1 MDYHGALK
9 LNAGEDRLYPLIC
22 YHCQQTAEKAVKALI
37 VRMGEPGG
45 LPKKHDVTFLL
56 NQVKNLV
63 AALEVTI
70 PESLWDAADRLNRY
84 AIAPRYPGE
93 IEAGHEDAET
103 ALKDAGEILNWVE
116 RVSGQN

>member
-1 MDYHGALK
+1 M
-9 LNAGEDRLYPLIC
+9 
-22 YHCQQTAEKAVKALI
+22 I
-37 VRMGEPGG
+37 VRLGEPGG

-103 ALKDAGEILNWVE
+103 ALKDAGEILDWVE
-116 RVSGQN
+116 RESGQN